1 MSDGIKLPDV
11 LKGATEVTSLSST
24 DRLVAFGSNGELK
37 KITKANA
44 VKKQAYIHGIS
55 SPQWVRVASF
65 GGSVGA
71 LIAIESIWHN
81 VPGNRI
87 LIDCFLHPDS
97 INYNS
102 ITTLSQMAN
111 AANCL
116 LKKCRVVVKRNSV
129 CYFDIYYDATS
140 QEQVFVKV
148 VQGEY
153 FSTLAEPIA
162 GAEIPEGYTAKE
174 FVFSENFGEVKHY
187 RLICYA
193 ILKKGGGLRHERCD
207 ENFKRNAEG
216 GSDGCARAA
225 SAGGTGLRHV
235 YDAGV
240 CGSRRH
246 VAEPSEGRVQ
256 IRRVAGIRPPH
267 VRRPGLLSAL
277 NRRRWWCNIFLL
289 ESPLRRLFHRP
300 ALMGA
305 VEESGRRG
313 HDGHLAGKGVAA
325 A

>member
-1 MSDGIKLPDV
+1 MSEGIKLPDV
-11 LKGATEVTSLSST
+11 LKDATEVTSLSST
-24 DRLVAFGSNGELK
+24 DRLVAVGSNGNIKRIARGNVVSVIDLK
-37 KITKANA
+37 LKEAESTTIDIVDFVNKYVTNNPVGTLLYDGLYSDAKAW
-44 VKKQAYIHGIS
+44 K
-55 SPQWVRVASF
+55 
-65 GGSVGA
+65 
-71 LIAIESIWHN
+71 
-81 VPGNRI
+81 
-87 LIDCFLHPDS
+87 
-97 INYNS
+97 
-102 ITTLSQMAN
+102 
-111 AANCL
+111 
-116 LKKCRVVVKRNSV
+116 
-129 CYFDIYYDATS
+129 
-140 QEQVFVKV
+140 VKV
-148 VQGEY
+148 GN
-153 FSTLAEPIA
+153 T
-162 GAEIPEGYTAKE
+162 
-174 FVFSENFGEVKHY
+174 VFSMQKFDCLVLRNISRLPALWANICLAFIPCRDSSGIYVVNLSTNDNANIVNVSVY
-187 RLICYA
+187 RAGMEQIQSLHINISNGGIKRFASISYKV
-193 ILKKGGGLRHERCD
+193 LKGGGLRHERSG

-289 ESPLRRLFHRP
+289 ESPLRRHFHRP

-325 A
+325 